1 MFSVKLLGP
10 LLTAAGSI
18 LLAWRV
24 KKILD
29 ALILAQAA
37 AETNFRSLA
46 AFLGHEIR
54 DLKIVGGLD
63 EHVEK
68 SQRLGVLL
76 LVVGFLL
83 IAAGAFTG
91 AFAVW
96 AGW

>member
-1 MFSVKLLGP
+1 MVSIQLLGP
-10 LLTAAGSI
+10 LLAGIGSI

-46 AFLGHEIR
+46 AFLDHQIH
-54 DLKIVGGLD
+54 DLKIVSGLD
-63 EHVEK
+63 EQVEK
-68 SQRLGVLL
+68 SHRFGVLL

-83 IAAGAFTG
+83 IAIGAFIS
-91 AFAVW
+91 AYAVW
-96 AGW
+96 AGQ

>member
-1 MFSVKLLGP
+1 MVSIKLLGP
-10 LLTAAGSI
+10 LLTGIGSI

-29 ALILAQAA
+29 ALILAQSA

-46 AFLGHEIR
+46 AFLDHQIQ

-63 EHVEK
+63 EQVER
-68 SQRLGVLL
+68 SHRFSILL

-83 IAAGAFTG
+83 IAAGAFIS
-91 AFAVW
+91 AYAVW
-96 AGW
+96 AG